1 VHPFVTITL
10 QQAKADC
17 GVASFAMLTGVS
29 YLDAFAA
36 AGDRVHKTG
45 MKTRQIVTMAR
56 RLGYVLKLQRAFD
69 VDSDVGL
76 LTVERVTKKAT
87 EWDQHMVLLKWGLIF
102 DTDGSVWEPDVYF
115 AQHGFRP
122 LSLLVLISSPGEETE

>member
-1 VHPFVTITL
+1 VHPFVNITL
-10 QQAKADC
+10 QQSKADC

-36 AGDRVHKTG
+36 IGSNVHKTG
-45 MKTRQIVTMAR
+45 MKTRQVVTMGR
-56 RLGYVLKLQRAFD
+56 RLGYELKLQRQFD
-69 VDSDVGL
+69 LDTDCGL
-76 LTVERVTKKAT
+76 LAVERVTKKAG
-87 EWDQHMVLLKWGLIF
+87 EWDQHMVLLKWGLVF

-122 LSLLVLISSPGEETE
+122 LSLLALISSPGEETE